1 MTFNAE
7 IASIEM
13 TELAYKYLPQ
23 QQSKKDSNRKKIASQ
38 KESWQSFLRKTKLK
52 IKKSNKGNEIC
63 F

>member
-23 QQSKKDSNRKKIASQ
+23 QQSKKDSKPKRGLAKFSQ
-38 KESWQSFLRKTKLK
+38 KDK
-52 IKKSNKGNEIC
+52 IKN
-63 F
+63 

>member
-23 QQSKKDSNRKKIASQ
+23 QQSKKDSKPKRELAKFSQ
-38 KESWQSFLRKTKLK
+38 KDKVK

>member
-23 QQSKKDSNRKKIASQ
+23 QQSKKDSKPKRELAKFSQ
-38 KESWQSFLRKTKLK
+38 KDKVKN
-52 IKKSNKGNEIC
+52 SNKGNEIC

>member
-23 QQSKKDSNRKKIASQ
+23 QQSKKDS
-38 KESWQSFLRKTKLK
+38 
-52 IKKSNKGNEIC
+52 
-63 F
+63 